1 MLTAEEANTSAEAP
15 LDVDKWIRL
24 VQAEYRESP
33 GLRLTKRQVRRF
45 WNLDDETCDAVLD
58 ELESSRFLR
67 RVPGERYVRTGVM

>member
-1 MLTAEEANTSAEAP
+1 
-15 LDVDKWIRL
+15 
-24 VQAEYRESP
+24 
-33 GLRLTKRQVRRF
+33 VRRF